1 MIIGPTPFLYLHD
14 TMKRAGLQDG
24 ICDKILLQFL
34 YNREKS
40 QLPGEFLLTLI
51 LCCAMMVV
59 LGRFYSPSCFVYGGE
74 CMCGRFYVPENS
86 EITMLRKVMENLESR
101 NVTVKTGE
109 VSPGDVAAVIASN
122 RELKP
127 QPFGMLWGYHLPH
140 GRLLFNARSETA
152 AQKAIFADGMA
163 HRRCLI
169 PASHYFEWQDTPDG
183 KAKYAI
189 APKESSGMLL
199 AGIYRFENN
208 LPVFTVLTRTPS
220 DDIAMIHDRMPVIL
234 PREAAADWLNPR
246 YHGEEILSAALTNM
260 KYHELKGVAKRDT
273 LDGYPI

>member
-1 MIIGPTPFLYLHD
+1 
-14 TMKRAGLQDG
+14 
-24 ICDKILLQFL
+24 
-34 YNREKS
+34 
-40 QLPGEFLLTLI
+40 
-51 LCCAMMVV
+51 
-59 LGRFYSPSCFVYGGE
+59 
-74 CMCGRFYVPENS
+74 
-86 EITMLRKVMENLESR
+86 MLRKILENLETR
-101 NVTVKTGE
+101 NVSVKTGE
-109 VSPGDVAAVIASN
+109 VSPGDVVAVIASN

-127 QPFGMLWGYHLPH
+127 QPFGMFWGYHLPN
-140 GRLLFNARSETA
+140 GKLLFNARSETA
-152 AQKAIFADGMA
+152 AQKAIFADGTA

-208 LPVFTVLTRTPS
+208 LPVFTILTRTPS

-246 YHGEEILSAALTNM
+246 YHGEEILSVALTNM
-260 KYHELKGVAKRDT
+260 KYHELKGAAKRDT

>member
-1 MIIGPTPFLYLHD
+1 
-14 TMKRAGLQDG
+14 
-24 ICDKILLQFL
+24 
-34 YNREKS
+34 
-40 QLPGEFLLTLI
+40 
-51 LCCAMMVV
+51 
-59 LGRFYSPSCFVYGGE
+59 
-74 CMCGRFYVPENS
+74 MCGRFYVPEDS
-86 EITMLRKVMENLESR
+86 EITMLRKVVENLESR

-127 QPFGMLWGYHLPH
+127 QPFGMLWGYHLPN
-140 GRLLFNARSETA
+140 GKLLFNARSETA

-208 LPVFTVLTRTPS
+208 LPVFTILTRTPS

-260 KYHELKGVAKRDT
+260 KFHELKGATKRDT